1 MSVPGVT
8 LTCREIVEVMTDYL
22 EHKLE
27 RAERLRFERHLVQC
41 PPCRDYLAQLR
52 TTVDQVGRLRA
63 HESEVPAETRAA
75 MLDAFRSYRRAPRRD
90 GDD

>member
-8 LTCREIVEVMTDYL
+8 ITCREIVEVMTDYL
-22 EHKLE
+22 ENKLD
-27 RAERLRFERHLVQC
+27 RSERLRFERHLVQC

-63 HESEVPAETRAA
+63 QQDEVPTQTRAA
-75 MLDAFRSYRRAPRRD
+75 MLDAFRSYRRGSRAKS
-90 GDD
+90 DD

>member
-8 LTCREIVEVMTDYL
+8 ITCREIVEVMTDYL
-22 EHKLE
+22 ENKLA

-63 HESEVPAETRAA
+63 QESEVPSETRAA
-75 MLDAFRSYRRAPRRD
+75 MLDAFRSYRRNAR
-90 GDD
+90 GNSDD